1 MYKNLQP
8 TYNLMYST
16 RRTTFDFRVT
26 LKLQQTKFNTKAKWR
41 LSIIIK
47 ENALLLRL
55 IIRTTQKERKMISK
69 KVRKKLSL
77 YSL

>member
-1 MYKNLQP
+1 
-8 TYNLMYST
+8 MYST